1 MSQVQAKQAK
11 AVAPKPKT
19 ALPVA
24 ANLLEEMGGAG
35 LENITAENMAMPFI
49 KLISDASPE
58 RKKAHEKFVEGA
70 DTGMIIN
77 TVTKKLYDGDKGILC
92 VPCYYKFE
100 YVEWE
105 SRGTDQKSPVNYYP
119 ANSDILS
126 KTKRSPDNRD
136 MLDNG
141 NYIEATNY
149 HFILLVNDDGTPAET
164 GLITMS
170 RTQTKKSR
178 KWNSMMKALP
188 KVKNKSGIYV
198 SQPSFFNVYNLT
210 TANESNSK
218 GSWTS
223 WIINHAGAVENE
235 LTLKTASEFYKTCRQ
250 GVEVKHEAEETV
262 PFEV

>member
-1 MSQVQAKQAK
+1 M
-11 AVAPKPKT
+11 
-19 ALPVA
+19 
-24 ANLLEEMGGAG
+24 
-35 LENITAENMAMPFI
+35 
-49 KLISDASPE
+49 
-58 RKKAHEKFVEGA
+58 
-70 DTGMIIN
+70 
-77 TVTKKLYDGDKGILC
+77 YDGDKGILC

-188 KVKNKSGIYV
+188 NVKNKSGIYV

-250 GVEVKHEAEETV
+250 GVEVKHETEETV
-262 PFEV
+262 PFEI